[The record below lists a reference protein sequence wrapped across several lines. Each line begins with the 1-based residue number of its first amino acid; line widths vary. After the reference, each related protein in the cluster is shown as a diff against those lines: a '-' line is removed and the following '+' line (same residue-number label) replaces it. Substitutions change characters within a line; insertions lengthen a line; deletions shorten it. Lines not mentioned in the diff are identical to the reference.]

1 MIPVDR
7 EASIVR
13 IDPDT
18 DLQFDQGRIC
28 ASLSEQRRMCGWH
41 FCRMMV
47 PPEVFQREPS
57 GAVVTPNVNRVTMTL
72 SMSQAGYEQLGSA
85 GLCDKTI
92 SKLREELIHGPR
104 CTPEDG

>member
-1 MIPVDR
+1 MRLALLPNHGPTG
-7 EASIVR
+7 S
-13 IDPDT
+13 
-18 DLQFDQGRIC
+18 F
-28 ASLSEQRRMCGWH
+28 
-41 FCRMMV
+41 
-47 PPEVFQREPS
+47 FQREPS
-57 GAVVTPNVNRVTMTL
+57 GAVVTPNVNRVPMTI